1 MTEAPSKPTSG
12 SFPTT
17 RAEGCPFDP
26 AVGYTELRE
35 KDPIARVECPAGI
48 DAWLVTRYDDV
59 RTVLS
64 SPGLSSAVPV
74 MGHANSEV
82 DLTQAGT
89 PGSIIQSD
97 GEAHSRLRR
106 LLTSEFTVKRIQA
119 LRPYI
124 QQLIDDHIDAMLA
137 SDEPADLVRDFALP
151 IPSLVICELL
161 GVAYE
166 DRDQFQRQSA
176 ILTSVDVAPEV
187 SAQANGEIQQFV
199 AQLVVSKMQAPT
211 DDLISRLITRANE
224 SGQPLSVQE
233 LVVLALS
240 LLVAGHETTANM
252 IALSTVALLRNP
264 DQLEELRAN
273 PDLVPSAVEE
283 MLRYLSVVQFGLF
296 RAITED
302 IPLGDETLRAGE
314 WLVTSLA
321 SGNRDTSVFP
331 DADSLDLKRKASAHL
346 AFGYG
351 AHQCLGQQLARVELQ
366 QVFSTLFTRIPTLR
380 LAVPFED
387 LKFKDNTLVYG
398 VRSLPVAWD
407 ART

>member
-1 MTEAPSKPTSG
+1 MTEAPSKPTTG
-12 SFPTT
+12 PLPTA

-26 AVGYTELRE
+26 AAGFTELRE
-35 KDPIARVECPAGI
+35 KDPIARVECPAGM

-64 SPGLSSAVPV
+64 SSGLSSAVPV
-74 MGHANSEV
+74 MAHADSNADFS
-82 DLTQAGT
+82 QPIN
-89 PGSIIQSD
+89 PGSIIQTD
-97 GEAHSRLRR
+97 GEVHSRLRR
-106 LLTSEFTVKRIQA
+106 LLTAEFTVKRIQA

-124 QQLIDDHIDAMLA
+124 QKLIDDHIDAMLA
-137 SDEPADLVRDFALP
+137 GGDSADLVRDFALP

-161 GVAYE
+161 GVPYE
-166 DRDQFQRQSA
+166 QRDQFQRQSA
-176 ILTSVDVAPEV
+176 ILTSVDVDPEL
-187 SAQANGEIQQFV
+187 SQRAIGEIQQFV
-199 AQLVVSKMQAPT
+199 GQLVVSKMQAPA
-211 DDLISRLITRANE
+211 DDLISRLIARANE
-224 SGQPLSVQE
+224 SGQPLSVEE

-252 IALSTVALLRNP
+252 IALSTATLLRNP
-264 DQLEELRAN
+264 DQLDELRAN
-273 PDLVPSAVEE
+273 PELVPSAVEE

-314 WLVTSLA
+314 FLITSLA

-331 DADSLDLKRKASAHL
+331 DADALDVKRKASAHL

-366 QVFSTLFTRIPTLR
+366 QVFGTLFTRIPTLR
-380 LAVPFED
+380 LATPFED
-387 LKFKDNTLVYG
+387 LKFKDDTLVYG

-407 ART
+407 AQN

>member
-1 MTEAPSKPTSG
+1 MTEAPSKPTTG
-12 SFPTT
+12 TFPTT
-17 RAEGCPFDP
+17 RAAECPFDP
-26 AVGYTELRE
+26 AVGYSEFRE
-35 KDPIARVECPAGI
+35 NDPIARVSCPAGI

-59 RTVLS
+59 RTVLN

-74 MGHANSEV
+74 MGHANP
-82 DLTQAGT
+82 QADFT
-89 PGSIIQSD
+89 APITTGSIIQSD
-97 GEAHSRLRR
+97 GDAHARLRR
-106 LLTSEFTVKRIQA
+106 LLTAEFTVKRIQA

-137 SDEPADLVRDFALP
+137 STEPVDLVRDFALP

-161 GVAYE
+161 GVPYE
-166 DRDQFQRQSA
+166 QRDRFQQQSG
-176 ILTSVDVAPEV
+176 ILTSVDVEPEI
-187 SAQANGEIQQFV
+187 AMQANAEIQGFV
-199 AQLVVSKMQAPT
+199 AQLVVDKMQNPT
-211 DDLISRLITRANE
+211 DDLISRLIKRAQDA
-224 SGQPLSVQE
+224 GQPLTVEE

-252 IALSTVALLRNP
+252 ITLSTVTLLRNP

-314 WLVTSLA
+314 WLITSLA

-331 DADSLDLKRKASAHL
+331 DADRLDVHRKASAHL

-366 QVFSTLFTRIPTLR
+366 QVFGTLFTRIPTLR
-380 LAVPFED
+380 LNAPFED

-398 VRSLPVAWD
+398 VRSLPVTW
-407 ART
+407 